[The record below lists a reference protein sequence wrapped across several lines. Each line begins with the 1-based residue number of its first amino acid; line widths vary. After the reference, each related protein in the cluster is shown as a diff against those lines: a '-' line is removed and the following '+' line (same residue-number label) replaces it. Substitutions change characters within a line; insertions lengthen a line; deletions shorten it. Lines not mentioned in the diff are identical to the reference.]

1 VTYGT
6 VWHGCFLRRCDS
18 TTEEPAVEWEVTT
31 EEVVIKEMA
40 LALIC
45 ATLPNPVEYLVNVIG
60 VMRHVRSLEERP

>member
-1 VTYGT
+1 
-6 VWHGCFLRRCDS
+6 
-18 TTEEPAVEWEVTT
+18 VEWEVTT